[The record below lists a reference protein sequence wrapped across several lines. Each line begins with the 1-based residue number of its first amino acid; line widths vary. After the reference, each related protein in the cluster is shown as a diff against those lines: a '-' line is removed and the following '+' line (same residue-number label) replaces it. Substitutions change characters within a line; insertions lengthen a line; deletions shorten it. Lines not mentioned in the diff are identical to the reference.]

1 MGPSSERENTSA
13 GEAGQVKKEK
23 EDLAKE
29 VEQAMIIRI
38 KASKNIKQLMEG
50 RNSALHEYSVIMG
63 GGKVNR
69 EKPCLEGRFPLSLG
83 YISFSR
89 SSDNHFPS
97 CMPTV
102 LQPYYLNLI
111 NYVGDES
118 WV

>member
-1 MGPSSERENTSA
+1 M
-13 GEAGQVKKEK
+13 KKEK

-63 GGKVNR
+63 GKVNR
-69 EKPCLEGRFPLSLG
+69 EKPCLEGRFSLSLG

-111 NYVGDES
+111 NC
-118 WV
+118 